1 MAMRRHLVGL
11 LLALGLLA
19 MLFFGTAWS
28 VGRIVV
34 LRGTVT
40 ALGTQNA
47 LTGTRGLIAVG
58 VLVATGLVIGILLAV
73 PAISPLASGL
83 PGLILIGW
91 SALVVIHSK
100 YAVRYLLLPGSH
112 FTSGLTY
119 LLFNGV
125 LGLIGAVLV
134 IPMAVPSRWRGR
146 PADYVDERDDDD
158 NLAVHTALGLIE
170 R

>member
-47 LTGTRGLIAVG
+47 LTSTRGLIAVG
-58 VLVATGLVIGILLAV
+58 VLVATALVLGILLAV
-73 PAISPLASGL
+73 PAISPLATGL
-83 PGLILIGW
+83 PGLILLGW
-91 SALVVIHSK
+91 SALVVIHSR
-100 YAVRYLLLPGSH
+100 YEVRYLPMPGSH
-112 FTSGLTY
+112 FTTGLTY

-125 LGLIGAVLV
+125 LGLIGAAMI
-134 IPMAVPSRWRGR
+134 IPMLVPSRWRSR
-146 PADYVDERDDDD
+146 HEYVDEHDDDSVG
-158 NLAVHTALGLIE
+158 VHTALGLMP
-170 R
+170 

>member
-1 MAMRRHLVGL
+1 MRRHFVGL
-11 LLALGLLA
+11 LLAIGLLA
-19 MLFFGTAWS
+19 MLYFGTAWS

-47 LTGTRGLIAVG
+47 LTSTRGLIAVG
-58 VLVATGLVIGILLAV
+58 IVLVTGLVLGIMLAV
-73 PAISPLASGL
+73 PAISPLATGL
-83 PGLILIGW
+83 PGLILLGW

-100 YAVRYLLLPGSH
+100 YTVKYLPLHTSH
-112 FTSGLTY
+112 FTTGLTY

-125 LGLIGAVLV
+125 LGLLGAVMI

-146 PADYVDERDDDD
+146 KYDYVDDQDDEDRT
-158 NLAVHTALGLIE
+158 VHTALGLMP
-170 R
+170 

>member
-11 LLALGLLA
+11 LLALGVLA

-47 LTGTRGLIAVG
+47 LTSTRGLIAVG
-58 VLVATGLVIGILLAV
+58 VLVATGLVLGIFLAA
-73 PAISPLASGL
+73 PAISPLATGL
-83 PGLILIGW
+83 PGLILLGW
-91 SALVVIHSK
+91 SALVVIHSR
-100 YAVRYLLLPGSH
+100 YAVRYLPMPGSH
-112 FTSGLTY
+112 FTTGLTY

-125 LGLIGAVLV
+125 LGLIGAAMI
-134 IPMAVPSRWRGR
+134 IPMLVPSRWRSR
-146 PADYVDERDDDD
+146 REYVDERDEDD
-158 NLAVHTALGLIE
+158 NVGVHTALGLIP
-170 R
+170 